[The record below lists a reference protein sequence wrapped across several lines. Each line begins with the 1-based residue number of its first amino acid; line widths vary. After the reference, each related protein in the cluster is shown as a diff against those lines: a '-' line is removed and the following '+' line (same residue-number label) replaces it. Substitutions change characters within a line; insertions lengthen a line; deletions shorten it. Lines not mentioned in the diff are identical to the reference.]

1 MKKRGLYVLLQF
13 VVMLGFGQ
21 AYHVGDIYT
30 AEDGSQGVVFY
41 VKADGG
47 GWAVSIH
54 ETYLYETYHL
64 GLPWSTS
71 TGDIPALPNISD
83 DFPQQ
88 AMADTAG
95 YSNTLAIRNAL
106 GTNPNYA
113 GGVVDFEHGWYL
125 PAAAQ
130 LSLIFAQ
137 CQFLSSILVSI
148 GGDALLMG
156 GNLDWDYTKVYYWT
170 STEQDAGH
178 AWVIPLFN
186 DYGTGG
192 GDSLSFVPGTPT
204 AIAKTNFARIRTVCS
219 FPPPENVYDTTLQYA
234 WNTGSTATH
243 FSDVPLQ
250 TTTYTVT
257 VTTPYG
263 CTNSASVN
271 VMVIDNNPQVIY
283 DTVCQ
288 GSTYN
293 NNGFTLS
300 SQETAEVGEIVRTQT
315 VSFGDCES
323 DVTLFLTVLPHDTVH
338 IEQTANQSYVWNG
351 ITYEESG
358 TYTQYFNNQ
367 YGCDSTVVLTL
378 TLDGGADPDP
388 DPGPDPGPD
397 PDPDPDPDPN
407 PDPDPGADPDPGS
420 TPDSTAFG
428 ESDTLIIYLPNAITP
443 TRDDGLNDCFYLP
456 DEYKPLISDFKIE
469 IFNRWGTVVYRATDK
484 NFRWDGRINGKIYF
498 NVVYR
503 YLIFCED
510 IIGRPYILKGT
521 ITVL

>member
-1 MKKRGLYVLLQF
+1 MKKKGLYVLLQF

-30 AEDGSQGVVFY
+30 AEDGSQGIVFY
-41 VKADGG
+41 VKADGS

-54 ETYLYETYHL
+54 ETFLYETYHL

-95 YSNTLAIRNAL
+95 YANTLAIRNAL
-106 GTNPNYA
+106 GTDSNYA

-137 CQFLSSILVSI
+137 CQFLSSILVTI

-156 GNLDWDYTKVYYWT
+156 GNLSWDYTKVYYWT

-204 AIAKTNFARIRTVCS
+204 AIAKTDFARIRTVCS
-219 FPPPENVYDTTLQYA
+219 FPPPENVYDTALQYV
-234 WNTGSTATH
+234 WNTGSTETH
-243 FSDVPLQ
+243 FPDVPLQ

-263 CTNSASVN
+263 CTHSASTS
-271 VMVIDNNPQVIY
+271 VMVIDNEPQIFY

-288 GSTYN
+288 GASYDN
-293 NNGFTLS
+293 YGFTLTPG
-300 SQETAEVGEIVRTQT
+300 ETAGVGDTILSQT
-315 VSFGDCES
+315 VSVADCETE
-323 DVTLFLTVLPHDTVH
+323 VTLHLHLFPPDTVEILEH
-338 IEQTANQSYVWNG
+338 AEQSFVWNE
-351 ITYEESG
+351 ITYTEEG
-358 TYTQYFNNQ
+358 TYIQYFNNQ
-367 YGCDSTVVLTL
+367 YGCDSTVILTL
-378 TLDGGADPDP
+378 TLDGNPEPDP
-388 DPGPDPGPD
+388 DPEPEPEPY
-397 PDPDPDPDPN
+397 
-407 PDPDPGADPDPGS
+407 PGADTTSSAGGDILV
-420 TPDSTAFG
+420 FH
-428 ESDTLIIYLPNAITP
+428 LPTAITP
-443 TRDDGLNDCFYLP
+443 TRNEGLNDYFCLP
-456 DEYKPLISDFKIE
+456 EECKPLISNVE
-469 IFNRWGTVVYRATDK
+469 ISIYNRWGTMVFHSTDK
-484 NFRWDGRINGKIYF
+484 NFRWNGEVNGKIYF
-498 NVVYR
+498 NNVYN
-503 YLIFCED
+503 YSIICHD
-510 IIGRPYILKGT
+510 TIGRPYILKGT